1 MNHSAL
7 SARPSQPAGPAQPIH
22 PAPRRPT
29 WRAWLRPGA
38 KGAPLVV
45 LLLVMLVYPVGQL
58 LLLSIHNDAG
68 FTLIEYKRLFAS
80 SVYVDVLLIT
90 LKVSLWTTFFS
101 VLTGYPI
108 AYLISSATR
117 ARKNR
122 LLFWVLLSFWTS
134 FLVRTFAWVV
144 LLGRNGVINQLLL
157 KLGIIDEPL
166 SLLYHFSSVIVGMV
180 HALMPL
186 AVLTML
192 SVMEN
197 IDRRLPSAAATLGA
211 RPGTVFWKVY
221 FPLSLPGVAAGALM
235 VFVTAIGFFITP
247 TLLGGRH
254 QTMITQLIIDQV
266 MQALNWG
273 FAGAISVL
281 LLAVVL
287 IVFLVYDRMVGLST
301 MAGESA
307 GAKGSRAGGWSRK
320 LGDLILTALGNAT
333 DALLAVLPR
342 SRKGRKRSASGSG
355 ESLTLRVIVVL
366 LLAFLSAPAFLM
378 IPLSFD
384 SASGLAWPPH
394 GFSLQWYRQI
404 VDSPLWMQAIT
415 RSMLVGIGTGL
426 LSMLIGTPAAFL
438 LVRGGMRGKAA
449 MLAFVLSPIVVPRM
463 IIAVGIFYFFAKIG
477 LVGSSLG
484 LVLAHTTVAV
494 PYVVITM
501 MAVLRN
507 YDTRLDLAAQSMGAR
522 PWATLRRVTFPILG
536 AGLMSSFLFAFATSF
551 DELTI
556 ALFTSGGLSTTL
568 PKQFWDEI
576 TMQISPVIA
585 AVSTCL
591 FIFIAALI
599 WVADRLRRRSLT
611 A

>member
-1 MNHSAL
+1 MA
-7 SARPSQPAGPAQPIH
+7 API
-22 PAPRRPT
+22 
-29 WRAWLRPGA
+29 
-38 KGAPLVV
+38 VI
-45 LLLVMLVYPVGQL
+45 LLAVMLIYPVGQL
-58 LLLSIHNDAG
+58 LLLSIRGEGG
-68 FTLIEYKRLFAS
+68 FTLAEYQRLFAS
-80 SVYVDVLLIT
+80 SVYVEVLLIT
-90 LKVSLWTTFFS
+90 LKVSLYTTFFA

-108 AYLISSATR
+108 AYRLSTLTG
-117 ARKNR
+117 ARKQR

-144 LLGRNGVINQLLL
+144 LLGRNGVVNRTLMD
-157 KLGIIDEPL
+157 LGLIDAPL
-166 SLLYHFSSVIVGMV
+166 SLLYSFPAVVLGMV

-197 IDRRLPSAAATLGA
+197 IDRRLPSAASTLGA
-211 RPGTVFWKVY
+211 RPGTVFWRVY

-235 VFVTAIGFFITP
+235 VFVTSIGFFITP

-254 QTMITQLIIDQV
+254 ETMITQLIIDQV

-287 IVFLVYDRMVGLST
+287 VVFFIYDRMVGLST
-301 MAGESA
+301 MAGGGDAKA
-307 GAKGSRAGGWSRK
+307 GKRRGGWTR
-320 LGDLILTALGNAT
+320 ALGEKVLGALGSAT
-333 DALLAVLPR
+333 DLLLRALPRGKREQGDGAVL
-342 SRKGRKRSASGSG
+342 
-355 ESLTLRVIVVL
+355 RVFVFLLVL
-366 LLAFLSAPAFLM
+366 FLAAPALLM
-378 IPLSFD
+378 IPISFD
-384 SASGLAWPPH
+384 SASGLAWPPK
-394 GFSLQWYRQI
+394 GFSLQWYQQI
-404 VDSPLWMQAIT
+404 WDSPLWMQAIT
-415 RSMLVGIGTGL
+415 RSMLVGIGAGL

-438 LVRGGMRGKAA
+438 LVRGGMRGKSA
-449 MLAFVLSPIVVPRM
+449 MLAFVLAPIVVPRM
-463 IIAVGIFYFFAKIG
+463 ILAVGVFYFFARIG
-477 LVGSSLG
+477 LVGSSVG
-484 LVLAHTTVAV
+484 LTIAHTVVAV

-507 YDTRLDLAAQSMGAR
+507 YDTRLDLAAYSLGAR

-536 AGLMSSFLFAFATSF
+536 AGLLSSFLFAFATSF

-591 FIFIAALI
+591 FLFIAALI
-599 WVADRLRRRSLT
+599 WVAERMRRRSLAT
-611 A
+611 

>member
-1 MNHSAL
+1 MNRSAL
-7 SARPSQPAGPAQPIH
+7 TAEQTRPDGPPPRPAR
-22 PAPRRPT
+22 

-38 KGAPLVV
+38 MSAPIIV

-58 LLLSIHNDAG
+58 LLLSVHNESG
-68 FTLIEYKRLFAS
+68 FTLVEYKRLFAS

-90 LKVSLWTTFFS
+90 LKISLWTTFFS

-108 AYLISSATR
+108 AYLISSLTR
-117 ARKNR
+117 ERKNR

-144 LLGRNGVINQLLL
+144 LLGRNGVINQVLLG
-157 KLGIIDEPL
+157 LGIIDRPL
-166 SLLYHFSSVIVGMV
+166 SLLYNFSAVIVGMV

-287 IVFLVYDRMVGLST
+287 IVFLIYDRMVGLST
-301 MAGESA
+301 MAGGSSA
-307 GAKGSRAGGWSRK
+307 SRGPKHGGGWSRK
-320 LGDLILTALGNAT
+320 LGDVILTALGNAT
-333 DALLAVLPR
+333 DAVIGILPKR
-342 SRKGRKRSASGSG
+342 SRRSSKG
-355 ESLTLRVIVVL
+355 ESLTLRVVVIL
-366 LLAFLSAPAFLM
+366 LLVFLSAPAFLM

-404 VDSPLWMQAIT
+404 TDSPLWMQAIT
-415 RSMLVGIGTGL
+415 RSMLVGIGTGI

-438 LVRGGMRGKAA
+438 LVRGGMKGKAA
-449 MLAFVLSPIVVPRM
+449 MLAFILAPIVVPRM
-463 IIAVGIFYFFAKIG
+463 IIAVGVFYFFAKIG
-477 LVGSSLG
+477 LIGSSFG
-484 LVLAHTTVAV
+484 LVLGHRGGRA
-494 PYVVITM
+494 
-501 MAVLRN
+501 LRG
-507 YDTRLDLAAQSMGAR
+507 DHHDGRTAQLRHAAR
-522 PWATLRRVTFPILG
+522 PRRAQHGRTPVGHVAPRHVPDSRRGVDVVVPVRFRHLLR
-536 AGLMSSFLFAFATSF
+536 
-551 DELTI
+551 
-556 ALFTSGGLSTTL
+556 
-568 PKQFWDEI
+568 
-576 TMQISPVIA
+576 
-585 AVSTCL
+585 
-591 FIFIAALI
+591 
-599 WVADRLRRRSLT
+599 
-611 A
+611 

>member
-1 MNHSAL
+1 MNLSTL
-7 SARPSQPAGPAQPIH
+7 SAQNISRAPS
-22 PAPRRPT
+22 PRRPQ
-29 WRAWLRPGA
+29 WRAWIRPGSMA
-38 KGAPLVV
+38 APIVL

-58 LLLSIHNDAG
+58 LLLSVHNDNG
-68 FTLIEYKRLFAS
+68 FTLIEYRRLFAS
-80 SVYVDVLLIT
+80 PVYVDVLLIT

-108 AYLISSATR
+108 AYLISSLSR
-117 ARKNR
+117 ERKNR

-144 LLGRNGVINQLLL
+144 LLGRTGVINQTLLA
-157 KLGIIDEPL
+157 LGIIDRPL
-166 SLLYHFSSVIVGMV
+166 SLLYNFPSVIVGMV

-211 RPGTVFWKVY
+211 RPGTTFWKVY

-247 TLLGGRH
+247 ALLGGRH
-254 QTMITQLIIDQV
+254 QTMITQLIIDQL

-287 IVFLVYDRMVGLST
+287 LVFLVYDRLVGLST
-301 MAGESA
+301 MAGGSPAA
-307 GAKGSRAGGWSRK
+307 GARKKGDGWSRK
-320 LGDLILTALGNAT
+320 LGNAVLTVLGNVT
-333 DALLAVLPR
+333 DAVISVVMSLIPR
-342 SRKGRKRSASGSG
+342 RRKRTGNG
-355 ESLTLRVIVVL
+355 ESLTLRVVVIL
-366 LLAFLSAPAFLM
+366 LLVFLSAPALLM

-384 SASGLAWPPH
+384 AASGLAWPPH
-394 GFSLQWYRQI
+394 GWSLQWYKQI
-404 VDSPLWMQAIT
+404 VDSPLWMHAIT
-415 RSMLVGIGTGL
+415 RSMVVASGTGV

-438 LVRGGMRGKAA
+438 IVRGGMRGKAA
-449 MLAFVLSPIVVPRM
+449 MLAFVLAPIVVPRM
-463 IIAVGIFYFFAKIG
+463 IIAVGVFYFFAKIG
-477 LVGSSLG
+477 LIGSAFG
-484 LVLAHTTVAV
+484 LVLAHTVVAV

-507 YDTRLDLAAQSMGAR
+507 YDTRLDLAAHSLGAR
-522 PWATLRRVTFPILG
+522 PWPTLRRVTFPILG

-551 DELTI
+551 DELSI
-556 ALFTSGGLSTTL
+556 ALFSSGGLSATL

-591 FIFIAALI
+591 FVFIAALI
-599 WVADRLRRRSLT
+599 WVADRLHRRSL
-611 A
+611 AS

>member
-1 MNHSAL
+1 MKA
-7 SARPSQPAGPAQPIH
+7 API
-22 PAPRRPT
+22 
-29 WRAWLRPGA
+29 
-38 KGAPLVV
+38 VI
-45 LLLVMLVYPVGQL
+45 LLLVMLIYPVGQL
-58 LLLSIHNDAG
+58 LLLSVHDG
-68 FTLIEYKRLFAS
+68 SHFTLVEYQRLFAS
-80 SVYVDVLLIT
+80 PVYVEVLLIT
-90 LKVSLWTTFFS
+90 LKIALWTTFFS
-101 VLTGYPI
+101 VLTGYPV
-108 AYLISSATR
+108 AYLISTLTR
-117 ARKNR
+117 ERKNR

-144 LLGRNGVINQLLL
+144 LLGRNGVINHTLMS
-157 KLGIIDEPL
+157 LGIISQPL
-166 SLLYHFSSVIVGMV
+166 DLLYNFSAVVIGMV

-197 IDRRLPSAAATLGA
+197 IDRTLPRAAATLGA

-287 IVFLVYDRMVGLST
+287 LVFLLYDRLVGLST
-301 MAGESA
+301 MAGDSSA
-307 GAKGSRAGGWSRK
+307 TRGPQARGAWSRK
-320 LGDLILTALGNAT
+320 LGDAVLSTLGRAT
-333 DALLAVLPR
+333 D
-342 SRKGRKRSASGSG
+342 
-355 ESLTLRVIVVL
+355 L
-366 LLAFLSAPAFLM
+366 LLALVPRRVRGRGRSNDGENPLLRGVVLALLVFLTAPALLM
-378 IPLSFD
+378 FPLSFD
-384 SASGLAWPPH
+384 AASGLSWPPH
-394 GFSLQWYRQI
+394 GVSLQWYQQI
-404 VDSPLWMQAIT
+404 IDSPLWMQAIT
-415 RSMLVGIGTGL
+415 RSMLVGIGTGV

-438 LVRGGMRGKAA
+438 LVRGNLPGKAA
-449 MLAFVLSPIVVPRM
+449 MLAFVLAPIVVPRM
-463 IIAVGIFYFFAKIG
+463 IIAVGVFYFFAEIG
-477 LVGSSLG
+477 LVGSAIG
-484 LVLAHTTVAV
+484 LVLAHTMVAV

-507 YDTRLDLAAQSMGAR
+507 YDTRLDLAAYSMGAR

-568 PKQFWDEI
+568 PKQFWDEL

-591 FIFIAALI
+591 FLFIAALI
-599 WVADRLRRRSLT
+599 WVADRLRRRSL
-611 A
+611 AS

>member
-1 MNHSAL
+1 M
-7 SARPSQPAGPAQPIH
+7 SARPSQPAGPAQPIQ
-22 PAPRRPT
+22 PAPRRPA

-166 SLLYHFSSVIVGMV
+166 SLLYHFSSVILGMV

-307 GAKGSRAGGWSRK
+307 GVKGSRAGGWSRK
-320 LGDLILTALGNAT
+320 LGDLILSSLGNTT
-333 DALLAVLPR
+333 DALLSVMPR
-342 SRKGRKRSASGSG
+342 SRKGRKRSMSGSG
-355 ESLTLRVIVVL
+355 ESLTLRVIVFL
-366 LLAFLSAPAFLM
+366 LLVFLSAPAFLM

-599 WVADRLRRRSLT
+599 WIADRLRRRSLT

>member
-1 MNHSAL
+1 MSA
-7 SARPSQPAGPAQPIH
+7 PII
-22 PAPRRPT
+22 
-29 WRAWLRPGA
+29 
-38 KGAPLVV
+38 V

-58 LLLSIHNDAG
+58 LLLSVHNDSG
-68 FTLIEYKRLFAS
+68 FTLVEYKRLFAS

-90 LKVSLWTTFFS
+90 LKVSLWTTLFS

-108 AYLISSATR
+108 AYLISSLTR
-117 ARKNR
+117 ERKNR

-144 LLGRNGVINQLLL
+144 LLGRNGVINQVLLG
-157 KLGIIDEPL
+157 LGIIDRPL
-166 SLLYHFSSVIVGMV
+166 SLLYNFSAVIVGMV

-287 IVFLVYDRMVGLST
+287 LVFLIYDRMVGLST
-301 MAGESA
+301 MAGDSSA
-307 GAKGSRAGGWSRK
+307 ARGPKRGGGWSRK
-320 LGDLILTALGNAT
+320 LGDVILTALGNAT
-333 DALLAVLPR
+333 DAVISILP
-342 SRKGRKRSASGSG
+342 KRSKRAAKG
-355 ESLTLRVIVVL
+355 ESLTLRVIVIL
-366 LLAFLSAPAFLM
+366 LLVFLSAPAFLM

-404 VDSPLWMQAIT
+404 TDSPLWMQAIT
-415 RSMLVGIGTGL
+415 RSMLVGIGTGI

-438 LVRGGMRGKAA
+438 LVRGGMKGKAA
-449 MLAFVLSPIVVPRM
+449 MLAFILAPIVVPRM
-463 IIAVGIFYFFAKIG
+463 IIAVGVFYFFAKIG
-477 LVGSSLG
+477 LIGSSFG
-484 LVLAHTTVAV
+484 LVLGHTVVAV

-507 YDTRLDLAAQSMGAR
+507 YDTRLDLAAHSMGAR

-556 ALFTSGGLSTTL
+556 ALFSSGGLSTTL

-591 FIFIAALI
+591 FVFIAALI
-599 WVADRLRRRSLT
+599 WVADRLRRRSL
-611 A
+611 AS

>member
-1 MNHSAL
+1 M
-7 SARPSQPAGPAQPIH
+7 
-22 PAPRRPT
+22 
-29 WRAWLRPGA
+29 
-38 KGAPLVV
+38 
-45 LLLVMLVYPVGQL
+45 
-58 LLLSIHNDAG
+58 
-68 FTLIEYKRLFAS
+68 
-80 SVYVDVLLIT
+80 DVLLIT

-108 AYLISSATR
+108 AYLISSLTR
-117 ARKNR
+117 ERKNR

-144 LLGRNGVINQLLL
+144 LLGRNGVINQVLLG
-157 KLGIIDEPL
+157 LGIIDRPL
-166 SLLYHFSSVIVGMV
+166 SLLYNFSAVIVGMV

-287 IVFLVYDRMVGLST
+287 LVFLIYDRMVGLST
-301 MAGESA
+301 MAGGSSA
-307 GAKGSRAGGWSRK
+307 ARGPTRGGGWSRK
-320 LGDLILTALGNAT
+320 LGDVILTALGNAT
-333 DALLAVLPR
+333 DAVIGVLPKR
-342 SRKGRKRSASGSG
+342 RKCRTANG
-355 ESLTLRVIVVL
+355 ESLTLRVIVIL
-366 LLAFLSAPAFLM
+366 LLVFLSAPAFLM

-404 VDSPLWMQAIT
+404 TDSPLWMQAIT
-415 RSMLVGIGTGL
+415 RSMLVGIGTGI

-438 LVRGGMRGKAA
+438 LVRGGMKGKAA
-449 MLAFVLSPIVVPRM
+449 MLAFILAPIVVPRM
-463 IIAVGIFYFFAKIG
+463 IIAVGVFYFFAKIG
-477 LVGSSLG
+477 LIGSSFG
-484 LVLAHTTVAV
+484 LVLGHTVVAV

-507 YDTRLDLAAQSMGAR
+507 YDTRLDLAAHSMGAR

-556 ALFTSGGLSTTL
+556 ALFSSGGLSTTL

-591 FIFIAALI
+591 FVFIAALI
-599 WVADRLRRRSLT
+599 WVADRLRRRSL
-611 A
+611 AS

>member
-1 MNHSAL
+1 MSASAIANHSAKPVP
-7 SARPSQPAGPAQPIH
+7 AAPQRP
-22 PAPRRPT
+22 R
-29 WRAWLRPGA
+29 WRARLRPVLM
-38 KGAPLVV
+38 GAPIVI

-58 LLLSIHNDAG
+58 LLMSIHNDTG
-68 FTLIEYKRLFAS
+68 FTLREYQRLFAS
-80 SVYVDVLLIT
+80 SVYIDVLMIT
-90 LKVSLWTTFFS
+90 LKVSLYTTFFS

-108 AYLISSATR
+108 AYLLSVLKGK
-117 ARKNR
+117 RKQR
-122 LLFWVLLSFWTS
+122 LVFWVLLSFWTS

-144 LLGRNGVINQLLL
+144 LLGRNGVINRTLLD
-157 KLGIIDEPL
+157 LGIIDAPL
-166 SLLYHFSSVIVGMV
+166 SLLYNFPAVIVGMV

-197 IDRRLPSAAATLGA
+197 IDRRLPSAASTLGA

-235 VFVTAIGFFITP
+235 VFVTSIGFFITP

-287 IVFLVYDRMVGLST
+287 VVFFVYDRMVGLST
-301 MAGESA
+301 MAGGS
-307 GAKGSRAGGWSRK
+307 GDTPKGKRRGGWSHV
-320 LGDLILTALGNAT
+320 LGDTVLSALGRGTDLLLRIVPKGRTRAAEGDGWFLRATVFVLILF
-333 DALLAVLPR
+333 LA
-342 SRKGRKRSASGSG
+342 
-355 ESLTLRVIVVL
+355 
-366 LLAFLSAPAFLM
+366 APALLM

-384 SASGLAWPPH
+384 SASGLAWPPK
-394 GFSLQWYRQI
+394 GFSLQWYQQI
-404 VDSPLWMQAIT
+404 WDSPLWMQAVT
-415 RSMLVGIGTGL
+415 RSMLVGIGAGV

-438 LVRGGMRGKAA
+438 LVRGGMRGKSA
-449 MLAFVLSPIVVPRM
+449 MLAFVLAPIVVPRM
-463 IIAVGIFYFFAKIG
+463 ILAVGVFYFFAKIG
-477 LVGSSLG
+477 LVGSSVG
-484 LVLAHTTVAV
+484 LTIAHTVVAV

-507 YDTRLDLAAQSMGAR
+507 YDTRLDAAAHSLGAR
-522 PWATLRRVTFPILG
+522 PLATLRRVTFPILG
-536 AGLMSSFLFAFATSF
+536 AGLLSSFLFAFATSF

-591 FIFIAALI
+591 FVFIAALI
-599 WVADRLRRRSLT
+599 WVAERLRRRSLT
-611 A
+611 T